1 MVSEPAK
8 VRRTQKRHHGAVIQV
23 NNVSHVLYPVSDMD
37 KSVDF
42 LINVL
47 GGFLQRRGQ
56 TIHIAFGQTL
66 LELIQAPRDA
76 KPATSYA
83 VGLAVSDLDAAMAEL
98 QSRGIETVRPI
109 WKTRSVW
116 GRQAVVRDPGGPS
129 IALREW
135 RAPDGPYFAGWYP
148 EPE

>member
-1 MVSEPAK
+1 M
-8 VRRTQKRHHGAVIQV
+8 IQV

-37 KSVDF
+37 RSIDF
-42 LINVL
+42 LTNVL

-66 LELIQAPRDA
+66 LELTQAPPEA
-76 KPATSYA
+76 EAASSYA
-83 VGLAVSDLDAAMAEL
+83 VGLAVTDLDGAMAEL

-135 RAPDGPYFAGWYP
+135 RAPDGPYFTGWYP